1 MDRSLLTRTLR
12 WSILDLVGL
21 VWFVPQPTD
30 FISPGSNIILFIYKS
45 FVQAPVNCKCLP
57 WTKQGFCQSFLLILC
72 WLFSLSLQYGWLL
85 FCSRLLRDFPFLC
98 VGNNSLTVALTLFSK
113 IKLLVSYYILHLEII
128 YSFYPKFSFC
138 CSLQVCSTNFSL
150 LVLIAEKLVQTK
162 YISEP
167 VSDPTPII
175 STCWACE
182 CNVGGTPPI
191 SSILL
196 FTLGVLVPLL
206 WNKVSNLKYIY
217 IYI

>member
-1 MDRSLLTRTLR
+1 MFLNPLISLVLLVTL
-12 WSILDLVGL
+12 
-21 VWFVPQPTD
+21 F
-30 FISPGSNIILFIYKS
+30 FLFINLLYRLLS
-45 FVQAPVNCKCLP
+45 IANACPEPNRASVNHFCL
-57 WTKQGFCQSFLLILC
+57 FCVDYFHYHC
-72 WLFSLSLQYGWLL
+72 CTVGC
-85 FCSRLLRDFPFLC
+85 FCSRLLRDFPFLF

-113 IKLLVSYYILHLEII
+113 SKLLISYYILHLEII
-128 YSFYPKFSFC
+128 YSFYPKFPFC
-138 CSLQVCSTNFSL
+138 CSLQFCSTNFSL

-162 YISEP
+162 YVSEP

-206 WNKVSNLKYIY
+206 
-217 IYI
+217 

>member
-1 MDRSLLTRTLR
+1 MLGLKQTGLL
-12 WSILDLVGL
+12 SIVFAYFVLIIFIIIAVRLV
-21 VWFVPQPTD
+21 VV
-30 FISPGSNIILFIYKS
+30 LFKI
-45 FVQAPVNCKCLP
+45 VE
-57 WTKQGFCQSFLLILC
+57 
-72 WLFSLSLQYGWLL
+72 
-85 FCSRLLRDFPFLC
+85 RFPFLC

-182 CNVGGTPPI
+182 CNVGGMPPI

-196 FTLGVLVPLL
+196 FTLGVSVPLL
-206 WNKVSNLKYIY
+206 
-217 IYI
+217 